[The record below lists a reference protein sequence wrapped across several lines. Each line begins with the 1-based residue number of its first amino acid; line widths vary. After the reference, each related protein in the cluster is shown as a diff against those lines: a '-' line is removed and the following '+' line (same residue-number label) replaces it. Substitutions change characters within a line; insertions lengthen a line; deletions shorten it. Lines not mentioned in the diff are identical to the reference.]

1 MGHEHRRQDA
11 HEASQ
16 YNQGWSVLVY
26 LFYECRIKGLS
37 GIGGIGETGVIDY
50 LGCDAVLLG
59 EG

>member
-16 YNQGWSVLVY
+16 YNQGWSMLVY
-26 LFYECRIKGLS
+26 SLLLVPCQGFS
-37 GIGGIGETGVIDY
+37 GIGGIGETGVIDH

-59 EG
+59 EV